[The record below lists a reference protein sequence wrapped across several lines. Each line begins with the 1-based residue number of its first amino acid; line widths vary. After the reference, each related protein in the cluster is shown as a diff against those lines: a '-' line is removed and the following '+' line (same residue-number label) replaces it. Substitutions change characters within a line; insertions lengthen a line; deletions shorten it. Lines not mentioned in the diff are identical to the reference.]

1 MHEGAHLLNN
11 QLLPL
16 DLLFELVDCYL
27 LPGVFHAHLIVGVN
41 DMDLLFFEHIYHILG
56 LL

>member
-1 MHEGAHLLNN
+1 MHEGAHLLYNH
-11 QLLPL
+11 LLPL

-27 LPGVFHAHLIVGVN
+27 LPSVFHAHLIVGIN
-41 DMDLLFFEHIYHILG
+41 NMDLFLFEHIYHVLC